1 MSTYNEE
8 DKRIGY
14 WKLEAVPDHID
25 RWRCKMI
32 MRRCPQKM
40 TEWDINKQVK
50 VVEGDNKTPK
60 KQAKKREKTK

>member
-1 MSTYNEE
+1 
-8 DKRIGY
+8 
-14 WKLEAVPDHID
+14 
-25 RWRCKMI
+25 
-32 MRRCPQKM
+32 M